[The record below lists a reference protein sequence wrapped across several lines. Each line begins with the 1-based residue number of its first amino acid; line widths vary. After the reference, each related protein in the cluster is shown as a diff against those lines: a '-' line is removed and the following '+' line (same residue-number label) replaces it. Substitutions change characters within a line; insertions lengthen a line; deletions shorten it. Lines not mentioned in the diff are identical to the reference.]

1 MTYLMAL
8 TKATKNTL
16 TETDPNNFIFHSG
29 YNTFKIILTGT
40 TSFTVDTY
48 GSVVEKTIAHGL
60 SYIPLVHGF
69 CRIGSVTK
77 VFSPNQLLF
86 DFFDEDF
93 YFNSIVADSTNI
105 IFRFTNNK
113 YSSVT
118 AYVRYYVFE
127 IPL

>member
-1 MTYLMAL
+1 MSNIVAVS
-8 TKATKNTL
+8 KNAVNVL
-16 TETDPNNFIFHSG
+16 TETDPNNFIFHSD
-29 YNTFKIILTGT
+29 YNTFKIIATGEVD
-40 TSFTVDTY
+40 FTVDTY
-48 GSVVEKTIAHGL
+48 GSVTEKTIAHGL

-69 CRIGSVTK
+69 CRIDSKTN

-93 YFNSIVADSTNI
+93 RFNAIVANDTNI

-118 AYVRYYVFE
+118 AHCRYYIFE
-127 IPL
+127 APL